1 MPITI
6 IDPLGN
12 SASNSLVLF
21 EESSTIVYGLGG
33 NDFIITRSGNDTVYG
48 GSGNDHI
55 RTNEGNDYL
64 DGGLGADFMVG
75 GAGDDYYVVDN
86 VDDLVLEFDGGGY
99 DTVYSS
105 VNYVNTIFHLEK
117 IVLDANSTA
126 ISIIGQ
132 RNSEWLEGNSQ
143 DNYIKANW
151 GDDTLLG
158 GAGRDTL
165 LGDWGNDVLTGGTG
179 ADSFVFGTDS
189 AFGVVDIGVDTITDF
204 DPSQDKISLSRAAF
218 TKLTNGISFATVTS
232 DALAATNAAFV
243 TYNPSNG
250 KLFYNENASIGG
262 LGNGAQFAT
271 LSNLASLTS
280 TDFIVSEQ
288 IFS

>member
-6 IDPLGN
+6 IDPKGN

-75 GAGDDYYVVDN
+75 GAGDDYYVVDDVN
-86 VDDLVLEFDGGGY
+86 DLVLEFDGGGY

-105 VNYVNTIFHLEK
+105 VNYVNSIFHLEK

-165 LGDWGNDVLTGGTG
+165 LGDWGNDVLTGGSG
-179 ADSFVFGTDS
+179 ADSFGFGTDS

-232 DALAATNAAFV
+232 DALAATNAAFI
-243 TYNPSNG
+243 TYNRSNG
-250 KLFYNENASIGG
+250 KLFYNENGSVGG

-271 LSNLASLTS
+271 LSNLASLTGA
-280 TDFIVSEQ
+280 DFVLSE
-288 IFS
+288 

>member
-165 LGDWGNDVLTGGTG
+165 LGDWGNDVLTGGSG
-179 ADSFVFGTDS
+179 ADSFGFGTDS

-243 TYNPSNG
+243 TYNRSNG

-262 LGNGAQFAT
+262 LGNGGQFAT
-271 LSNLASLTS
+271 LPANLTGFDG
-280 TDFIVSEQ
+280 TDFVL
-288 IFS
+288 F